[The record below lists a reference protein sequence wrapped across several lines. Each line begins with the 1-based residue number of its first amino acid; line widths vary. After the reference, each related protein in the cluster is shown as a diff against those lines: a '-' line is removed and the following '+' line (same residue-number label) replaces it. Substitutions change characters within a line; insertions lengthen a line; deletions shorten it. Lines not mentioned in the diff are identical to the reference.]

1 MPARTVGRITSRVAF
16 AELQRARTRGACGP
30 IRVAFVPV
38 DNGLPGVFP
47 QVGYAI
53 GRRCGSA
60 VTRNRLRRRAREVVR
75 AEAATLPKGAYLV
88 RLDPG
93 VAVLDPAQFRVDVA
107 RALRRAGQA
116 AVTS

>member
-1 MPARTVGRITSRVAF
+1 MTSRAAF
-16 AELQRARTRGACGP
+16 ADLQRARARGACGP

-38 DNGLPGVFP
+38 DDGVPGVFP

-75 AEAATLPKGAYLV
+75 AEAGTLPRGTYLV

-93 VAVLDPAQFRVDVA
+93 ATGLDPAQFRIDVA
-107 RALRRAGQA
+107 RALRRAAQA
-116 AVTS
+116 KVTA